1 MIVIEL
7 VDLLWCLPF
16 LIASIMCFGYW
27 TNMVSE
33 PITAIARMI
42 IQLLMVGFILI
53 TLFSYSSPLLLMV
66 VLLFMLFVSNWIAMR
81 PLQAKRYHAVPI
93 TVACSITVLSAL
105 AVSIFAIV
113 KPQPWYTASVC
124 IPLAGMYF
132 ANVMNSLSIAAERLQ
147 SEKMQRIESALAK
160 SQAFRGAMLPQINT
174 LVAVGLVA
182 LPGMMTGQILAGG
195 SPLLAV
201 RYQIMIMALLFST
214 SALAVSIYL
223 LLITDYEPP
232 FID

>member
-27 TNMVSE
+27 TNNVSE
-33 PITAIARMI
+33 SITAIARMI

-53 TLFSYSSPLLLMV
+53 TLFSYSSPLLILV
-66 VLLFMLFVSNWIAMR
+66 ILLFMLLVSSWIALR
-81 PLQAKRYHAVPI
+81 PIQTKRSHLVPI
-93 TVACSITVLSAL
+93 IIACSITVMSAL
-105 AVSIFAIV
+105 SVSIFAIV

-147 SEKMQRIESALAK
+147 SDKLQNIELVIAK
-160 SQAFRGAMLPQINT
+160 SQAFKGAMLPQINT

-182 LPGMMTGQILAGG
+182 LPGMMTGQILAGS
-195 SPLLAV
+195 SPLIAV

-223 LLITDYEPP
+223 WLRK
-232 FID
+232 

>member
-1 MIVIEL
+1 MILIEL

-16 LIASIMCFGYW
+16 LIASIICCGYW
-27 TNMVSE
+27 THSVSE
-33 PITAIARMI
+33 SIIAIARMI
-42 IQLLMVGFILI
+42 IQLLMAGFILI
-53 TLFSYSSPLLLMV
+53 TLFSYSSPWLLMV
-66 VLLFMLFVSNWIAMR
+66 VLVFMLLVSSWIALR
-81 PLQAKRYHAVPI
+81 PIQSKRAHLVPI
-93 TVACSITVLSAL
+93 IIACSITVISAL

-113 KPQPWYTASVC
+113 KPQPWYHASIC

-147 SEKMQRIESALAK
+147 SENSQSIEPALAK
-160 SQAFRGAMLPQINT
+160 SQAFKGAMLPQINT

-195 SPLLAV
+195 SPLIAV

-214 SALAVSIYL
+214 STLAVSLYL
-223 LLITDYEPP
+223 WLSKNR
-232 FID
+232 